1 MHEDTL
7 VGQEGSTMTKPG
19 LVEAEVLKT
28 LPTATANLPV
38 AATSQDGR
46 ILIENVDATNVR
58 LVVYA
63 QGQRFRTAVLER
75 ELITGTVVDDG
86 KYNAFP
92 GLCELPNGDLI
103 CLYRAGTDHTSAD
116 GVIKYKTSSNQG
128 AIWSAAGTVYDP
140 GATNKDARDPEV
152 ILLSNG
158 TLLASFFEVVNA
170 SDWKVY
176 VSIGTITGG
185 SVSWGNK
192 ILASNAF
199 STGFGPVCTS
209 KVIELINGTIL
220 LPIYG
225 RNSGETFLTA
235 AVVPS
240 TDFGA
245 TWGSKINF
253 ASDPMVKDFSEA
265 NGVQLPTGRI
275 VMIVRSGTLKGYYE
289 VHSLDNNGTTWSTPV
304 PVINIGTS
312 TPGRPTVVLLANGDL
327 FLITRN
333 TGSSALGRA
342 AYATSWNNGTIWS
355 ALTDYGTDTAF
366 EYASAHVL
374 HCGRVGAVISREHSS
389 NDAHIVYQ
397 EFTAKGS
404 LTL

>member
-1 MHEDTL
+1 MHEDML
-7 VGQEGSTMTKPG
+7 VEQEGSTMTIPG

-75 ELITGTVVDDG
+75 ELITSTVVDDG
-86 KYNAFP
+86 EYNAFP

-103 CLYRAGTDHTSAD
+103 CLYRAGTDHNSAD

-128 AIWSAAGTVYDP
+128 ATWSTAGTVYNP
-140 GATNKDARDPEV
+140 VATNKDARDAEV
-152 ILLSNG
+152 VLLSNG
-158 TLLASFFEVVNA
+158 TLLASFFEVVSA
-170 SDWKVY
+170 LDWKVY

-192 ILASNAF
+192 ILASDAF
-199 STGFGPVCTS
+199 STGLGPVCTS
-209 KVIELINGTIL
+209 KAIELINGTIL

-225 RNSGETFLTA
+225 RNAGETFLTA
-235 AVVPS
+235 AVVRS

-245 TWGSKINF
+245 TWGSKVNF

-265 NGVQLPTGRI
+265 NGIQLPTGRI
-275 VMIVRSGTLKGYYE
+275 VMIVRSGTLTGYYE
-289 VHSLDNNGTTWSTPV
+289 VHSLDNGTTWSTPV

-312 TPGRPTVVLLANGDL
+312 MPGRPAVVLLANGDL

-333 TGSSALGRA
+333 TGSSGTGRA

-355 ALTDYGTDTAF
+355 ALTNYEADTAF

-374 HCGRVGAVISREHSS
+374 SSGRVGAVIAREHSS
-389 NDAHIVYQ
+389 HDAHIVYQ